1 MPVSDQLP
9 APLTKS
15 RVPKTASSVHDVSS
29 EKPPFG
35 SRFLTHEADVWSQ
48 NAWDHVPPPTDQ
60 DEVISAALSRQKS
73 APVPDEEKQKYNEKP
88 ARHWDNFYK
97 ANANNFFRNRK
108 WLHLEFPELKQA
120 AEADAGPMVVA
131 EIGCGAG
138 NAVFPL
144 LAANKNPQLSLK
156 AYDYSSH
163 AVKLVQNN
171 PQYLTPP
178 LGTIEAAV
186 WDLTSSELP
195 PGLEPGSVDIVTL
208 VFVMSALHPQEWAN
222 AVSNIHK
229 LLKPGG
235 LVLMRDYGRYDLTQ
249 LRFKGGRL
257 LDDNFYIRGDKTRV
271 YFFELD
277 ELALLF
283 TGSPAPAASKADNTV
298 HIDEEAEEH
307 SDPDPTARSIP
318 EASSAAVSPNGSTP
332 TLSEVERSFSSLSVE
347 ASEKA
352 PQKAGAVHP
361 ILAQASPS
369 DGHHPLFSIEQLGVD
384 RRLIVN
390 RKRQLKMYRVW
401 MQGKFRKL

>member
-1 MPVSDQLP
+1 
-9 APLTKS
+9 
-15 RVPKTASSVHDVSS
+15 
-29 EKPPFG
+29 
-35 SRFLTHEADVWSQ
+35 
-48 NAWDHVPPPTDQ
+48 
-60 DEVISAALSRQKS
+60 
-73 APVPDEEKQKYNEKP
+73 
-88 ARHWDNFYK
+88 
-97 ANANNFFRNRK
+97 
-108 WLHLEFPELKQA
+108 
-120 AEADAGPMVVA
+120 MVVA

-144 LAANKNPQLSLK
+144 LEANKNPHLTLK

-171 PQYLTPP
+171 PLYLSPP

-195 PGLEPGSVDIVTL
+195 PGLEPGSVDIITL
-208 VFVMSALHPQEWAN
+208 VFVMSALHPREWAN
-222 AVSNIHK
+222 AVSNTHK

-277 ELALLF
+277 ELALLW
-283 TGSPAPAASKADNTV
+283 TGSPAPASSRECRPV
-298 HIDEEAEEH
+298 QIVEETDEH
-307 SDPDPTARSIP
+307 STSDSDPTARSTPFI
-318 EASSAAVSPNGSTP
+318 SPNASQGSSPGRTTP
-332 TLSEVERSFSSLSVE
+332 TLAEAEISLNVLSDNAAE
-347 ASEKA
+347 HAAQKPGAIHPMLTGDLPLKKA
-352 PQKAGAVHP
+352 
-361 ILAQASPS
+361 
-369 DGHHPLFSIEQLGVD
+369 HPLFSIEQLGVD